1 MDKYCGNCGHPLP
14 EGAKFC
20 ANCGQRVNVKNENQP
35 VPAESKKEPEK
46 PKKEKQPAPAESRKL
61 PEKPKKDK
69 QPVPAESKQEP
80 VKENTAASS
89 QEGQEARK
97 EGGFFATLV
106 NELKDLIRH
115 PKKLLP
121 TIILSAVWMVFSML
135 SAFGANIPILR
146 TLYTLTYSN
155 GGMFGGF
162 VGAVGGIFGK
172 AVFAAVVN
180 TIVLS
185 LVAKKNPFANAAKS
199 LKGIFGKA
207 AFSGLSAIAP
217 FLIGAG
223 SGLILYWFFNITSST
238 VNCAVAVVGAVGAF
252 SAIGKKNGIL
262 TSLVYTVAG
271 KLTKGKFPS
280 QIVVNRTVTGF
291 SAGFA
296 LGLPLTFV
304 RYGWLLFL
312 VGAVLLAAGI
322 AFVTVGKKEIKKMAT
337 TAAAFVLAGAML
349 LPMFSTN
356 VSAAGVTQTGDTI
369 TIQAVSI
376 VEDDEILGL
385 CDYIEQAFYAAGAM
399 SLTSDGNG
407 GYTFTLPSY
416 KGGFTSYLFGIDSYP
431 TYRITYTVPALT
443 FYVSAFEPND
453 KGGYT
458 AHVTTDHSM
467 GIAINEVVTQ
477 LDGNWENWEGWDPGV
492 NYTLNQISFDLYS
505 TEKTLSMTPI
515 TFHCDNMIVDATGSI
530 PSELAAGFVL
540 IGNLNLRFYMD
551 GITFDSAPG
560 TEPEETEEP
569 EPVLSEDDSE
579 NEEEE
584 EEVKPYR
591 GHLSYTSGE
600 LNKYGQPFPDIM
612 DFDGDGEIS
621 WDDYY
626 IRKQLSH
633 DPDWLNRPESKVV
646 SAAVAVLT
654 ALLGAAG
661 GVLGGPL
668 GSLLGTAA
676 QAAASAAQGAL
687 EGIANGVN
695 VSGQQEEPQQKED
708 LGRYIRRD
716 PDGDLYV
723 KNPVTGKET
732 LYIRQD
738 DGSYRNTVSEQD
750 YTVGE
755 INDMLSHV
763 EDNRGYYSDISRK
776 QQKAVEHQ
784 HEHAS
789 DFSETSIRLA
799 EQIRQQKEQDAKED
813 AIYQIGYKHGVYN
826 GDEDAIRERLKQ
838 KQATAESLNEAYH
851 RNAANIDTAVKVAE
865 GTKKV
870 ADVAADVV
878 GTVDKTGIFKDV
890 YSATTAAAGN
900 AGEVMAGNMTA
911 AEAIAKTAVDAS
923 TEIIKNRAS
932 STTAKYVA
940 NALGD
945 SAQDATAAI
954 LEGKNLSEVTDAAIA
969 GAGRGL
975 VDVTVE
981 GAVFLGNKGAAALG
995 ANPLT
1000 EAGETLTSDVLKSFV
1015 PKVEVPK
1022 KKKEQ

>member
-1 MDKYCGNCGHPLP
+1 MKQNLENCDKQNTT
-14 EGAKFC
+14 
-20 ANCGQRVNVKNENQP
+20 
-35 VPAESKKEPEK
+35 AESKNEPI
-46 PKKEKQPAPAESRKL
+46 
-61 PEKPKKDK
+61 
-69 QPVPAESKQEP
+69 
-80 VKENTAASS
+80 KENTNGSS
-89 QEGQEARK
+89 GNANQK
-97 EGGFFATLV
+97 DGGFIAMLI
-106 NELKDLIRH
+106 NEVKGLLRN

-121 TIILSAVWMVFSML
+121 TIILSIVWMLFSIM
-135 SAFGANIPILR
+135 SAMGANIPILR
-146 TLYTLTYSN
+146 FLYTLTYSN

-162 VGAVGGIFGK
+162 FGAVGGIFGK
-172 AVFAAVVN
+172 AVFATVVN
-180 TIVLS
+180 TLVLS
-185 LVAKKNPFANAAKS
+185 LVAKKNPFANAVKS
-199 LKGIFGKA
+199 VKGIFGKA
-207 AFSGLSAIAP
+207 AFSGLSAISP

-223 SGLILYWFFNITSST
+223 SGLVLYWLFNITSSP

-252 SAIGKKNGIL
+252 SAIGKKNGII
-262 TSLVYTVAG
+262 TSLVYTVTG

-280 QIVVNRTVTGF
+280 QVTVNRTITGF

-304 RYGWLLFL
+304 RFGWLLFL
-312 VGAVLLAAGI
+312 IGAIILAAGI
-322 AFVTVGKKEIKKMAT
+322 AFAVLGKKGIKKISA
-337 TAAAFVLAGAML
+337 TAAMFL
-349 LPMFSTN
+349 LVGTM
-356 VSAAGVTQTGDTI
+356 VSPVFLTDVFAAEMIIGGSATM
-369 TIQAVSI
+369 QAECL

-431 TYRITYTVPALT
+431 TYRISYTVPSLI

-458 AHVTTDHSM
+458 AHVSTGSGM
-467 GIAINEVVTQ
+467 GIAINEVFTQ
-477 LDGNWENWEGWDPGV
+477 LDGNWENWEDRDPGV

-505 TEKTLSMTPI
+505 TEKTLSTTPI
-515 TFHCDNMIVDATGSI
+515 TFGSDNMIVDATGSTR
-530 PSELAAGFVL
+530 SELAAGYVL
-540 IGNLNLRFYMD
+540 IGDLKLRFSME
-551 GITFDSAPG
+551 GITFADLSA
-560 TEPEETEEP
+560 TEPEETEDTEP
-569 EPVLSEDDSE
+569 EEAED
-579 NEEEE
+579 

-591 GHLSYTSGE
+591 GRLTYTNGE
-600 LNKYGQPFPDIM
+600 VNKQGQPFPDIM

-621 WDDYY
+621 WGDYY

-633 DPDWLNRPESKVV
+633 DPDWLDRPESKAVG
-646 SAAVAVLT
+646 AAIAVLT

-668 GSLLGTAA
+668 GSLLGSTA

-687 EGIANGVN
+687 NGIADGMN
-695 VSGQQEEPQQKED
+695 VPEQQDQPKQQED

-716 PDGDLYV
+716 PDGDLMV
-723 KNPVTGKET
+723 RDPATGKET
-732 LYIRQD
+732 LYIKQE
-738 DGSYRNTVSEQD
+738 DGSYRSTVSDQN

-755 INDMLSHV
+755 IKNMVSHV
-763 EDNRGYYSDISRK
+763 EENRGYYSDISKK
-776 QQKAVEHQ
+776 QQEAVAYQ

-789 DFSETSIRLA
+789 DFSETSVKLA
-799 EQIRQQKEQDAKED
+799 EQIRQQAEQDAKED
-813 AIYQIGYKHGVYN
+813 AIYKIGYKHGVYN
-826 GDEDAIRERLKQ
+826 GDEDAIRERLKH
-838 KQATAESLNEAYH
+838 KQAVEVSINDDYH
-851 RNAANIDTAVKVAE
+851 RVAANINTAVKVAE

-911 AEAIAKTAVDAS
+911 AEAVAKTAVEAS

-932 STTAKYVA
+932 STGAKFAA
-940 NALGD
+940 NILGD
-945 SAQDATAAI
+945 SAQDATSAM
-954 LEGKNLSEVTDAAIA
+954 LEGKNLGEVTDAAIA

-975 VDVTVE
+975 LDSTVDYAIST
-981 GAVFLGNKGAAALG
+981 GNKFAASSG
-995 ANPLT
+995 GQSLT
-1000 EAGETLTSDVLKSFV
+1000 DAGETLASDLAKSAL

-1022 KKKEQ
+1022 KKEE

>member
-1 MDKYCGNCGHPLP
+1 MK
-14 EGAKFC
+14 
-20 ANCGQRVNVKNENQP
+20 QNVENRNQALNKKNEKQN
-35 VPAESKKEPEK
+35 PATESKKEP
-46 PKKEKQPAPAESRKL
+46 
-61 PEKPKKDK
+61 
-69 QPVPAESKQEP
+69 
-80 VKENTAASS
+80 VKENATVNS
-89 QEGQEARK
+89 QEGNVK
-97 EGGFFATLV
+97 LKDGGFISMLL
-106 NELKDLIRH
+106 NEVKDLLKH

-121 TIILSAVWMVFSML
+121 TIILSAVWMLFSLL
-135 SAFGANIPILR
+135 STFGANIPILR
-146 TLYTLTYSN
+146 FLYTLTYSN

-162 VGAVGGIFGK
+162 FGAVGGIFGK

-199 LKGIFGKA
+199 CKEIFGKA
-207 AFSGLSAIAP
+207 AFSGLSAISP

-223 SGLILYWFFNITSST
+223 SGLLLYWFFNITSST
-238 VNCAVAVVGAVGAF
+238 TNCAVAVVGAVGAF

-262 TSLVYTVAG
+262 TSLVYTVTG
-271 KLTKGKFPS
+271 KLTKGRFPS
-280 QIVVNRTVTGF
+280 QVTVNRAITGF

-304 RYGWLLFL
+304 RFGWLLFL
-312 VGAVLLAAGI
+312 VGAIILATGI
-322 AFVTVGKKEIKKMAT
+322 AFAVLGKKGIKKIAA
-337 TAAAFVLAGAML
+337 TAAMFL
-349 LPMFSTN
+349 LVGTM
-356 VSAAGVTQTGDTI
+356 VSPVFLTDVFAAEMIISDSATM
-369 TIQAVSI
+369 QAECI
-376 VEDDEILGL
+376 VEDDEILGI

-431 TYRITYTVPALT
+431 TYRISYTVPSLT

-458 AHVTTDHSM
+458 AHVSTGSGM
-467 GIAINEVVTQ
+467 GIAINEVFTQ
-477 LDGNWENWEGWDPGV
+477 LDGNWENWEDRDPGV

-505 TEKTLSMTPI
+505 TEKTLSTTPI
-515 TFHCDNMIVDATGSI
+515 TFGSDNMIVDATGSTR
-530 PSELAAGFVL
+530 SELAAGYVL
-540 IGNLNLRFYMD
+540 IGDLKLRFSME
-551 GITFDSAPG
+551 GITFADLSA
-560 TEPEETEEP
+560 TEPEETEDTEP
-569 EPVLSEDDSE
+569 EEAED
-579 NEEEE
+579 

-591 GHLSYTSGE
+591 GRLTYTNGE
-600 LNKYGQPFPDIM
+600 VNKQGQPFPDIM

-621 WDDYY
+621 WGDYY

-633 DPDWLNRPESKVV
+633 DPDWLDRPESKAVG
-646 SAAVAVLT
+646 AALAVLT

-668 GSLLGTAA
+668 GSLLGNAA
-676 QAAASAAQGAL
+676 QAAASAAEGAL
-687 EGIANGVN
+687 NGVAEGAM
-695 VSGQQEEPQQKED
+695 SGTPGNMEAPEQKED

-723 KNPVTGKET
+723 KDPVTGKET

-763 EDNRGYYSDISRK
+763 EDNKGYYSDISKK
-776 QQKAVEHQ
+776 QQEAVAYQ

-789 DFSETSIRLA
+789 DFSETSVRLA
-799 EQIRQQKEQDAKED
+799 EQTRQQKEQEAKED

-826 GDEDAIRERLKQ
+826 GDEDAIRERLEH
-838 KQATAESLNEAYH
+838 KQAVAESLNEDYH
-851 RNAANIDTAVKVAE
+851 RIAAHIDTAVKVAE
-865 GTKKV
+865 GVKKV

-911 AEAIAKTAVDAS
+911 AEAVAKTAVEAS
-923 TEIIKNRAS
+923 TEIIKNRAQ

-945 SAQDATAAI
+945 SAQDATSAM

-981 GAVFLGNKGAAALG
+981 GAVFLGNKGASALG
-995 ANPLT
+995 ATPLT
-1000 EAGETLTSDVLKSFV
+1000 EAGETLTSDVIKSFV

-1022 KKKEQ
+1022 KKEEQ